1 MLKSSTVA
9 RSSASPYCERAIQF
23 WLVLP
28 RSDGWMVMLGLVP
41 TAVPFTYSVPTLP
54 FTTIATCDH
63 WFSGSVPVPLITCS
77 AAPPP
82 PVVMAKRIAEPA
94 LTVRNMYRVVPVPK
108 SKMRDQVV
116 FACGFT
122 QVDTVQLPFSV
133 PVTLLGSVTHS
144 PLPPSLSAL
153 PILPSARGP
162 VAAPPG
168 VLIGSLAHRFMTPV
182 LIWSAIPLISV
193 ALASSPSIWYSS
205 AAALAPEYQ
214 NEVSVRSCGRV
225 PYCWNA
231 TESASLPGSVPAE
244 YSIVPLWLV
253 SNFAS
258 VPLTSHSEYFA
269 RFLRIDFGPPWTL

>member
-9 RSSASPYCERAIQF
+9 RSSACPYCEREIQF
-23 WLVLP
+23 WVVAP
-28 RSDGWMVMLGLVP
+28 RSDGWMVMALLVP
-41 TAVPFTYSVPTLP
+41 TAAPLTYIVPTLP
-54 FTTIATCDH
+54 LTTIATCDH
-63 WFSGSVPVPLITCS
+63 WFSGSVPVPLNTCS

-82 PVVMAKRIAEPA
+82 PVVIAKRSGEPA

-108 SKMRDQVV
+108 SKTRDQVV

-122 QVDTVQLPFSV
+122 HAEIDQLPFSV

-193 ALASSPSIWYSS
+193 ALASS
-205 AAALAPEYQ
+205 
-214 NEVSVRSCGRV
+214 R
-225 PYCWNA
+225 
-231 TESASLPGSVPAE
+231 ASG
-244 YSIVPLWLV
+244 
-253 SNFAS
+253 
-258 VPLTSHSEYFA
+258 
-269 RFLRIDFGPPWTL
+269 

>member
-28 RSDGWMVMLGLVP
+28 RSDGWTVMLGLVP

-82 PVVMAKRIAEPA
+82 PVLMAKRIAEPA

-108 SKMRDQVV
+108 SKIRDHVV

-122 QVDTVQLPFSV
+122 HMETDQSPVSE

-144 PLPPSLSAL
+144 PLPLSLTAL
-153 PILPSARGP
+153 PIRPSARGP

-168 VLIGSLAHRFMTPV
+168 VWTGPFAHRFKTP
-182 LIWSAIPLISV
+182 
-193 ALASSPSIWYSS
+193 ALMLPAMPSIS
-205 AAALAPEYQ
+205 
-214 NEVSVRSCGRV
+214 
-225 PYCWNA
+225 
-231 TESASLPGSVPAE
+231 
-244 YSIVPLWLV
+244 
-253 SNFAS
+253 
-258 VPLTSHSEYFA
+258 
-269 RFLRIDFGPPWTL
+269 

>member
-9 RSSASPYCERAIQF
+9 RSSASPYCERPIQF
-23 WLVLP
+23 WFVLP
-28 RSDGWMVMLGLVP
+28 RSDGWMVMLLLVP
-41 TAVPFTYSVPTLP
+41 TATPLTYIVPTVPL
-54 FTTIATCDH
+54 TVIATCDH
-63 WFSGSVPVPLITCS
+63 WFSGNRLVALMTCS

-82 PVVMAKRIAEPA
+82 PVEMANRGALPA
-94 LTVRNMYRVVPVPK
+94 LTVRNAYRVVPVPR
-108 SKMRDQVV
+108 SKMRDHVLL
-116 FACGFT
+116 ACGLI
-122 QVDTVQLPFSV
+122 QVEIDQSPFSV
-133 PVTLLGSVTHS
+133 PVTLLGSVIHS
-144 PLPPSLSAL
+144 PLPLSLTAL

-182 LIWSAIPLISV
+182 LMLSAMPFISV

-214 NEVSVRSCGRV
+214 NEVSVRSWGRV

-231 TESASLPGSVPAE
+231 TESASLPGRVPAE